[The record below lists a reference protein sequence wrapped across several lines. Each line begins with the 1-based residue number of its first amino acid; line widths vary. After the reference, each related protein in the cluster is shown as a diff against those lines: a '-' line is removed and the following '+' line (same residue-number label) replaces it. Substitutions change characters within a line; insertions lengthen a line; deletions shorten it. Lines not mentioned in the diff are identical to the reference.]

1 MAEEIR
7 LNRGVPIVVNDEGET
22 ITMKPENQNFIEK
35 FYGLVDK
42 LDDLSAEM
50 QSEAVKQ
57 MNEHEQLLLL
67 IERTKHIMAE
77 IDAMFGP
84 ESCRKIFGDIV
95 PSHYLIADFFEQLKP
110 IAERYTDGR
119 QKEISKKYNGNR
131 KGARASKYRSKEE
144 LIRDAMGH
152 NNV

>member
-22 ITMKPENQNFIEK
+22 IIMNPENQNFIEK

-50 QSEAVKQ
+50 QSETVKQ
-57 MNEHEQLLLL
+57 MDEHESLLLL
-67 IERTKHIMAE
+67 IERTKSIMTE
-77 IDAMFGP
+77 IDIMFGP
-84 ESCRKIFGDIV
+84 ESCRKIFGNIV
-95 PSHYLIADFFEQLKP
+95 PGPYLIADFFDQLKP
-110 IAERYTDGR
+110 IAERYANGR